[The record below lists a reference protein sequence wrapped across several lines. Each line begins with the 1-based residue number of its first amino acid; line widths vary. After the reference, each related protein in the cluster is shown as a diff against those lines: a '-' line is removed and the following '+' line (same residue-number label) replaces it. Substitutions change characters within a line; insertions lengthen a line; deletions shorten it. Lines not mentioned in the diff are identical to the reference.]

1 MNALRA
7 DLRKTRTL
15 LAAALLLAVLPAAIV
30 TFREWFDYVFPSC
43 SGTLESVDAPLST
56 SERSELKDAL
66 VLDEEHAGL
75 LLHLDTDLALDG
87 SVVGAR
93 MIRVGRDARGRH
105 CECGRVVLRDAGVSA
120 RGGEVRHLPS
130 GALVYVDARWGPSR
144 ETFRA
149 VERPTRHLQRD
160 RLFAGHDL
168 AAALA
173 LLAIGASAFAALR
186 TRKAVGY
193 VKEQHSWMEA
203 RLQPD
208 GRVEAENGSLLGVV
222 DDEVRALAPAALLV
236 APDAPERSNAYRD
249 VPLLA
254 RRHLALGS
262 HDEWRRATSRAFRT
276 ARTLAAISTACAV
289 VALVV
294 SLRS

>member
-7 DLRKTRTL
+7 DLRKTRAL
-15 LAAALLLAVLPAAIV
+15 LAAAVLFAILPAAFV
-30 TFREWFDYVFPSC
+30 TFREWLEYVFPSC
-43 SGTLESVDAPLST
+43 SGTLESVDTPLST
-56 SERSELKDAL
+56 SERSELQDAL
-66 VLDEEHAGL
+66 VLDEERGGL
-75 LLHLDTDLALDG
+75 RLRLDTDLALDG

-93 MIRVGRDARGRH
+93 VIRVGRDARGRR

-120 RGGEVRHLPS
+120 RGGEVRHVPS
-130 GALVYVDARWGPSR
+130 GALVYVDARWGPSW
-144 ETFRA
+144 EAFRA

-160 RLFAGHDL
+160 RLFARHDL
-168 AAALA
+168 PAALA
-173 LLAIGASAFAALR
+173 LLAIGATAFAALR

-193 VKEQHSWMEA
+193 VKEQHSWIEA

-222 DDEVRALAPAALLV
+222 DGEVRALAPAALLV
-236 APDAPERSNAYRD
+236 APDARERNDAYRD

-262 HDEWRRATSRAFRT
+262 HDEWRRGTARAFRT
-276 ARTLAAISTACAV
+276 ARSLAAISTACAV